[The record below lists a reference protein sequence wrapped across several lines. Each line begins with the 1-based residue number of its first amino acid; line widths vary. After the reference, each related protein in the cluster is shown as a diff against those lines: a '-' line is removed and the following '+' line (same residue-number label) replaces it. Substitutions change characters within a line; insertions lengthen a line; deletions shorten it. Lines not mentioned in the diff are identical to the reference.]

1 MGITTE
7 IEMLKNK
14 RKQQKTQILE
24 VKGKTA
30 ATADRN
36 RRAASGMESKAGTVT
51 YSHME
56 SGEIN
61 EYDQKLVQNM

>member
-24 VKGKTA
+24 VKGKTT

-51 YSHME
+51 YVE
-56 SGEIN
+56 WGN
-61 EYDQKLVQNM
+61 